1 MTVSRDSFLVID
13 DEEVWRRLA
22 SQALSPFRKV
32 HVTSSLAEAQD
43 AIGRHARWVGV
54 VADIVLGDGSGLDF
68 LEGIRKRGIEIP
80 ALVFTGHSDAI
91 RINRA
96 RAIDAEFLCKPTD
109 SENLTGFARR
119 AIALHW
125 TRSERVARRI
135 DAFAVERRLTP
146 RESEL
151 VCAAVAGMPRRLVAD
166 ELGVSENTLKV
177 QIGRLLLKSGAED
190 LGDLSD
196 GILKQALEGAAWSRP
211 VRIVP

>member
-1 MTVSRDSFLVID
+1 MTVSRFLVID
-13 DEEVWRRLA
+13 DEEVWRRLIVGA
-22 SQALSPFRKV
+22 FAPFREV
-32 HVTSSLAEAQD
+32 QVASSLAEAHE
-43 AIGRHARWVGV
+43 AIERHAIWVGV

-68 LEGIRKRGIEIP
+68 LEAIRKRGIDSP
-80 ALVFTGHSDAI
+80 ALVLTGHHDAM

-96 RAIDAEFLCKPTD
+96 RAIGAEFLCKPPD
-109 SENLTGFARR
+109 SDNLTGFARR

-125 TRSERVARRI
+125 TRSERLARWI

-177 QIGRLLLKSGAED
+177 QTGRLLLKCGAKD
-190 LGDLSD
+190 LADLSD
-196 GILKQALEGAAWSRP
+196 GILKRALEGAAFSRP
-211 VRIVP
+211 ARIVP